1 MLYFNNSTLQ
11 EDIFEMKKMTLNS
24 AKKNNETSI
33 SNIFLDN
40 YMKDANGEFVKV
52 YLYLLRCMGDSSQSL
67 SLCDIADK
75 LNHTEKDVIR
85 ALKYWNSHD
94 VLSVTF
100 DKETGEPSSITV
112 LPLEN
117 TGFGSFDRAKE
128 KVSADSASD
137 NGGHGVSHSGSFSRS
152 ELTEFKEREDIK
164 QLLYIVE
171 KYIGKQ
177 LSSTDVRTLLYIR
190 ESLGLSCEL
199 IEYLVEYCVSNHH
212 TSLRYME
219 KVAIA
224 WSEQGI
230 STVEDA
236 KNASCVYGSR
246 TFSVMKAFG
255 ISDRNLTPA
264 ELDFISRWY
273 DEYGFDKEM
282 IVEACK
288 RTVLSMG
295 KPNFS
300 YTDGILRKW
309 KSAGV
314 HSAAELKVLDAGF
327 RAKITV
333 PVVSKPAASEH
344 TNKFNNFSQRT
355 YNFDEIEK
363 NLINNDK

>member
-1 MLYFNNSTLQ
+1 
-11 EDIFEMKKMTLNS
+11 MKKMTLNS
-24 AKKNNETSI
+24 VKKNNETSV

-67 SLCDIADK
+67 SLSDIADK
-75 LNHTEKDVIR
+75 LNHTEKDIIR
-85 ALKYWNSHD
+85 ALKYWDKHN

-100 DKETGEPSSITV
+100 DKESGEPSSITV
-112 LPLEN
+112 LPLDSDISAKDADIINNTTSYTEAAATEN
-117 TGFGSFDRAKE
+117 
-128 KVSADSASD
+128 VSKP
-137 NGGHGVSHSGSFSRS
+137 SFSQA
-152 ELTEFKEREDIK
+152 EIKEFREREEIK

-171 KYIGKQ
+171 KYVGKP
-177 LSSTDVRTLLYIR
+177 LTSTDVRTVLYIK
-190 ESLGLSCEL
+190 ETLGFSSEL
-199 IEYLVEYCVSNHH
+199 VVYLVEYCVSNQH

-219 KVAIA
+219 KVALA

-230 STVEDA
+230 SNVEDA
-236 KNASCVYGSR
+236 KSASTLHSR
-246 TFSVMKAFG
+246 RTLPVIKAFG
-255 ISDRNLTPA
+255 ISGRNLTA
-264 ELDFISRWY
+264 VEIDFVNRWY

-288 RTVLSMG
+288 RTILSMG

-314 HSAAELKVLDAGF
+314 HTKEELKVLDAGF
-327 RAKITV
+327 RARITV
-333 PVVSKPAASEH
+333 PVSNKQTASGQ

-355 YNFDEIEK
+355 YNFEEMEK
-363 NLINNDK
+363 ALINNDK